1 MQTRGRPQQG
11 HSFSASLRSWTT
23 SRRWRCSGKGARPCG
38 SRLPGGLSARRGGLG
53 WRSER
58 RAEGGL
64 SALSRPPRRKGC
76 FGPGRSLPR
85 SWAFSARK
93 RATSASSSR
102 TIRCSVGT
110 SSGSG
115 SSAEGVEASMPDET
129 PPGPPGSFFPSAQ
142 GKAFEAFDAGQVDP
156 FEDHLELAG
165 GQLQAGGVGGDVGEV
180 VAAGF
185 ETLSP
190 QAQAVAAPVK
200 NLEAVGKAVAEDE
213 QVARK
218 RVGVQA

>member
-1 MQTRGRPQQG
+1 MQTRGRPPQG
-11 HSFSASLRSWTT
+11 QRCSASLRSATP
-23 SRRWRCSGKGARPCG
+23 SRRWRGSGKGARPCG

-58 RAEGGL
+58 RPKRGF
-64 SALSRPPRRKGC
+64 SAVS
-76 FGPGRSLPR
+76 SLPR